1 MTAKAGLRR
10 RLSREFFLQA
20 VYISIAAVLGI
31 VVVAVL
37 LDSVVTR
44 AALQG
49 EADYYRERLREDP
62 TAELPNTRNMIGYRS
77 GAVAGVPPELAR
89 LPNGFHSLDGHP
101 EFGLVHVSS
110 LGDEQL
116 YLAFDNRGV
125 YELIVAFGLLP
136 LALVLIVI
144 YVSLYLAYRVSRRA
158 VSPVITLADNVRRL
172 DPSEPDPALFDGGD
186 GDDEEVA
193 VLASALGEFAQRLG
207 DFAERERTFTRD
219 ASHELRSPLTVIRM
233 AAEGLLAGTG
243 ADDPAH
249 AKLVRIR
256 SATEDMEELI
266 HAFLLLA
273 RQDETG
279 FADEPASVN
288 DVLAAELER
297 TRVLIGDKPVTL
309 QIDAAETLLVAA
321 PERVLASITG
331 NLLRNA
337 ALYTDEGRVTV
348 TVDGGAVTIADTGR
362 GIAAA
367 DLDKVFQPFY
377 RAGAGG
383 GRRGGHGVGLT
394 IVRRLTER
402 FGWPLDIES
411 EPGEGTTV
419 TIRFPDATIRPV
431 SQDLH
436 AG

>member
-31 VVVAVL
+31 AVVAVL
-37 LDSVVTR
+37 VDSVVTR

-62 TAELPNTRNMIGYRS
+62 AAELPNTRNMIGYRS
-77 GAVAGVPPELAR
+77 GTPDGVPPALSQ
-89 LPNGFHSLDGHP
+89 LPNGLHSLDDHP

-110 LGDEQL
+110 LGDERL

-125 YELIVAFGLLP
+125 YELIAAFGLLP

-158 VSPVITLADNVRRL
+158 VSPVIALADNVRRL
-172 DPSEPDPALFDGGD
+172 DPSEPDPALFDSGD

-233 AAEGLLAGTG
+233 AAEGLLASVGD
-243 ADDPAH
+243 DDPAR

-256 SATEDMEELI
+256 SASEDMEELI

-279 FADEPASVN
+279 FADEWASVN
-288 DVLAAELER
+288 DVLAGELER

-309 QIDAAETLLVAA
+309 SIDAAETLLVAA

-337 ALYTDEGRVTV
+337 ALYTEEGAVTV
-348 TVDGGAVTIADTGR
+348 TIGGGAVAIADTGP

-367 DLDKVFQPFY
+367 DLDKIFQPFY
-377 RAGAGG
+377 RAEAGS

-394 IVRRLTER
+394 IVQRLTER
-402 FGWPLDIES
+402 FGWPLDIDS
-411 EPGEGTTV
+411 EPGAGTTV
-419 TIRFPDATIRPV
+419 TIRFPDATIRPI